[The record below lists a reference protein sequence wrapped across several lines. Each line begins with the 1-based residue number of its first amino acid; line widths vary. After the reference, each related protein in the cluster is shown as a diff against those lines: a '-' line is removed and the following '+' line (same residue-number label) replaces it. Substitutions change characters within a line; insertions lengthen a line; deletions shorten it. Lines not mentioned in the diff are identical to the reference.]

1 MNTMNAIKF
10 FSEGASI
17 VSLVKKGDFPT
28 DYNVSLEYSYN
39 DTDWSAW
46 DLSSLTV
53 NLGDTLYI
61 RGNNPSCFSFDPL
74 SYYSFVIEGDKVSC
88 SGNIMSLID
97 YKNLPDTIPNDY
109 CFYGLFEN
117 CTALTS
123 APELP
128 AIILTNFCYAFM
140 FSRCSSLT
148 IAPELPAKNLADSC
162 YSNMFS
168 YCTALTSA
176 PELPAK
182 NLAEWCYSYMFFRCS
197 SLISAPE
204 LPATILAESCYEKML
219 SGCTALNDE
228 QYFS

>member
-1 MNTMNAIKF
+1 MNNNNAIKF

-39 DTDWSAW
+39 GTDWSAW

-53 NLGDTLYI
+53 NSGDALYI
-61 RGNNPSCFSFDPL
+61 RGNNPSRFNSSPEA
-74 SYYSFVIEGDKVSC
+74 YYSFVIEGDKVSC

-97 YKNLPDTIPNDY
+97 YENLPDVIPCSY
-109 CFYGLFEN
+109 CFYGLFEDCN
-117 CTALTS
+117 SLTT

-128 AIILTNFCYAFM
+128 ATILADCCYAFM

-148 IAPELPAKNLADSC
+148 SAPKLPATTLADSC

-168 YCTALTSA
+168 YCTSLTSA

-182 NLAEWCYSYMFFRCS
+182 NLAEWCYSYMFFSCS
-197 SLISAPE
+197 SLTSAPDF
-204 LPATILAESCYEKML
+204 PATKLADSCYEKML